1 MQEIINGNLSIG
13 DGLDKLLKR
22 SHVPLKSCTL
32 YHTPGM
38 RGSCI
43 KAKSGSGI
51 IIQSTA
57 RDRSGVKIIWRV
69 RESSG
74 GKSEGG

>member
-1 MQEIINGNLSIG
+1 M
-13 DGLDKLLKR
+13 GLTQTLEKK
-22 SHVPLKSCTL
+22 SGAVKSCTV

-51 IIQSTA
+51 IILSTV

-69 RESSG
+69 RESRA
-74 GKSEGG
+74 GKG